1 LADVKPFL
9 CCRPRPDLAPEVAA
23 LPYDVFNRQE
33 AAKEI
38 AAHPHSFLRIDKTAA
53 LFAPETNEYDARV
66 YARAAEILTADEQAG
81 IYLCEDRP
89 HYFLYRLV
97 KDGRAQ
103 TGVVSCIAADDYR
116 TGVLRRHE
124 NTRNFKLE
132 DRVQHISALNAQ
144 TGPVFVTYRA
154 QERIDAAVAQV
165 SDTTD
170 ALYDFIAP
178 DGVRHTVWRV
188 DDSAT
193 ENALRAG
200 FDALD
205 ALYIAD
211 GHHRAAAAVE
221 IGARRGGEADT
232 FLIVAFPSN
241 QLEIF
246 DYNRVVF
253 DTNGLLPDE
262 LLARVSESFTI
273 EDKGAEPCRP
283 RRRGEFA
290 LYLDDHWY
298 RLNIHEDLRSD
309 DPVSGL
315 DVSLLQDNLLAPI
328 LGIDDPRSSKRIAY
342 VGGVRGLEEL
352 KRRADV
358 AGSRNATAATTGAA
372 ATAAVTNAATTAAA
386 ASGTVTTAAAADT
399 STGIAANTGVAFAL
413 YPCSLDELFTVADT
427 NRLMPP
433 KSPWFEPKPRSGL
446 FLPKIGGR
454 GLASYR

>member
-1 LADVKPFL
+1 
-9 CCRPRPDLAPEVAA
+9 
-23 LPYDVFNRQE
+23 VFNRQE

-53 LFAPETNEYDARV
+53 LFSSEINEYDARV
-66 YARAAEILTADEQAG
+66 YARAVEIFGADEQAG

-103 TGVVSCIAADDYR
+103 TGVVSCIAAEDYR
-116 TGVLRRHE
+116 TGVLKRHE

-132 DRVQHISALNAQ
+132 DRIQHISALNAQ

-154 QERIDAAVAQV
+154 QETIDAAVAQV

-188 DDSAT
+188 DDSAM
-193 ENALRAG
+193 ESALRTG
-200 FDALD
+200 FGALD

-221 IGARRGGEADT
+221 IGARRGGEADS

-241 QLEIF
+241 QLEIL

-253 DTNGLLPDE
+253 DTNGLSPDE
-262 LLARVSESFTI
+262 LLARVSENFAI
-273 EDKGAEPCRP
+273 EDRGVEPCRP
-283 RRRGEFA
+283 RCRGEFA
-290 LYLDDHWY
+290 LYLDDRWY
-298 RLNIHEDLRSD
+298 RLNIHEELRCD
-309 DPVSGL
+309 DPVDGL

-358 AGSRNATAATTGAA
+358 AGSRNVATATAAAAGTAAGTAAA
-372 ATAAVTNAATTAAA
+372 ATATTTTAAA
-386 ASGTVTTAAAADT
+386 VTGTGITGDT

-413 YPCSLDELFTVADT
+413 YPCSLDELFAVADAK
-427 NRLMPP
+427 RLMPP
-433 KSPWFEPKPRSGL
+433 KSTWFEPKPRSGL
-446 FLPKIGGR
+446 FIHKTG
-454 GLASYR
+454 